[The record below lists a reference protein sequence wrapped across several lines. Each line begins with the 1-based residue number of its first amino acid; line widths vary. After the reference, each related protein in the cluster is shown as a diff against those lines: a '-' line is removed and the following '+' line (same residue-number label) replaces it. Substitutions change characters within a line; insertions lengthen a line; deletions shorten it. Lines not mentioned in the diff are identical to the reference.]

1 MMASGLCIKWPR
13 VKPSK
18 SIIMTMPVMN
28 MVSSSIL
35 ITSDIM
41 KLLFS
46 MLTALW
52 SSGSNAN
59 GRKRITLRHIWSYS
73 NNGRKVLAEEPISLL
88 DEFVRVECVYPAL
101 SAACNSGLKGFHP
114 LKNSGRAVLMDRY
127 VSILRLIFSKRY
139 LQPRVK
145 NRMKASS
152 VSKQC
157 DKSKWIKVEL
167 KKKKIHLWGRC
178 WSGAAVRSNAG
189 WFELFHCDV
198 SHFHRCNDVLSRR
211 FPRW

>member
-88 DEFVRVECVYPAL
+88 DEFVRVECVYPAP

-127 VSILRLIFSKRY
+127 VSILRLIFCKRY

-152 VSKQC
+152 VSNQC

-167 KKKKIHLWGRC
+167 KK
-178 WSGAAVRSNAG
+178 
-189 WFELFHCDV
+189 
-198 SHFHRCNDVLSRR
+198 
-211 FPRW
+211 